1 MPFTSVLTLNKWGI
15 LFANYSACKIAP
27 RTPWK
32 CVMCTA
38 LQLLLLSL
46 YWCWCRSSDLLQMTL
61 DFFFGGFAW
70 KKKKQN
76 RRNLLSSTSSVVL
89 LCSYRSLCVQDPV
102 PLTFKSCVIAKD
114 CETSEWS
121 AWSACSR
128 TCGWGDLAPGFR
140 SRRRG
145 VRSVAV
151 GTGKQCPEL
160 EEREACSVGGKELL
174 QPCPRY
180 SKCF

>member
-1 MPFTSVLTLNKWGI
+1 MQDCTQNFLEMRYVHCITAPLTFIVLVLMQVFWFTPNDHG
-15 LFANYSACKIAP
+15 F
-27 RTPWK
+27 
-32 CVMCTA
+32 
-38 LQLLLLSL
+38 LL
-46 YWCWCRSSDLLQMTL
+46 WE
-61 DFFFGGFAW
+61 FGL
-70 KKKKQN
+70 KKKKKFIKQD
-76 RRNLLSSTSSVVL
+76 LLSIF

-121 AWSACSR
+121 SWSACSR

-151 GTGKQCPEL
+151 GAGKQCPEL

-180 SKCF
+180 SECF